1 MKHLNNINWSQQ
13 AEHSLQMLISVDN
26 EYEKF
31 LDDEEFITR
40 FANYLKRFKGN
51 ATILDAIQFADSYQ

>member
-1 MKHLNNINWSQQ
+1 MKHLKNINWKQQ
-13 AEHSLQMLISVDN
+13 AEHSLQMLILIND

-40 FANYLKRFKGN
+40 FANYLERFKGN
-51 ATILDAIQFADSYQ
+51 ATILDALQFADSYQ